1 MKLAAI
7 ALTAALS
14 TCAHMAPVAAQ
25 EAQCFTAGSLIVGLQ
40 KGGYEPAFVGIDEQG
55 FVTMMFSDAE
65 GKWFAT
71 LLTPD
76 GAGCIVAQGHASEVI
91 RGKPNV

>member
-1 MKLAAI
+1 MKLAAL

-14 TCAHMAPVAAQ
+14 TCAHMAPALAQ
-25 EAQCFTAGSLIVGLQ
+25 EAQCFTADSLIVGIQ
-40 KGGYEPAFVGIDEQG
+40 KDGYEPAFIGIDERG

-71 LLTPD
+71 MLTPD
-76 GAGCIVAQGHASEVI
+76 GAGCIVGQGYASEVI